1 MNRVESTP
9 APAELLTPQEAKLR
23 TQLYVRQRIR
33 HQQKFYQ
40 NRVREFQL
48 NSSAMLV
55 VSAVLM
61 FISSIIS
68 AFATAGKS
76 PFLAFCTA
84 ILPAIAAV
92 VAAFRSLYQWERQ
105 AMLYEDVQLSLEEA
119 CIELPDE
126 DYPTSLPDAEYAAA
140 FPRVVDKGEQAF
152 QNEAAQWGQMQ
163 MSTMQSKIQST
174 PGTKDNKKD

>member
-1 MNRVESTP
+1 MSTVEPTT
-9 APAELLTPQEAKLR
+9 ALLPPDEAKLR

-40 NRVREFQL
+40 NRVREFQF

-61 FISSIIS
+61 FVSSIVSVWSISSNSPGLALCS
-68 AFATAGKS
+68 AV
-76 PFLAFCTA
+76 
-84 ILPAIAAV
+84 LPAIAGV

-126 DYPTSLPDAEYAAA
+126 DYPTILPASEYASAL
-140 FPRVVDKGEQAF
+140 PRVVDKGEQAF
-152 QNEAAQWGQMQ
+152 QNEAAQWGQVQ
-163 MSTMQSKIQST
+163 MATMQKT
-174 PGTKDNKKD
+174 PPDSETAPKEDE

>member
-1 MNRVESTP
+1 MNKVESTP
-9 APAELLTPQEAKLR
+9 APTELMPPQEAKLR

-61 FISSIIS
+61 FVSSIVS
-68 AFATAGKS
+68 AFSTSLNS
-76 PFLAFCTA
+76 PFLALCSA
-84 ILPAIAAV
+84 ILPAIAGV

-163 MSTMQSKIQST
+163 MATMQSKIQSAANA
-174 PGTKDNKKD
+174 KDDKNN